1 MANTAV
7 RAFTAIDAPE
17 MVRDR
22 IEEHIQEKV
31 GKIHEKKAAAKGRL
45 RRFIRFLLSCEAV
58 NPYDLSPEIQARL
71 FL

>member
-1 MANTAV
+1 MANTAF
-7 RAFTAIDAPE
+7 RAFTAIDATE